1 LKNIYQLF
9 NALKI
14 AIDDAAETGVE
25 SSKTG
30 VEGSE
35 QTVPKP
41 WTARLSEQLS
51 VEPHDE
57 DWGLWNGDPV
67 RLEEFLDFYDSH
79 VPTDLG
85 ELEDLG
91 ALILQSTEE
100 ALDEE
105 DSISRELLIRVAL
118 FVQAN
123 HLFFP
128 EAIESYAGPFALD
141 GEIETLVQHALL
153 DHYGQRP
160 L

>member
-25 SSKTG
+25 SSEPTA
-30 VEGSE
+30 
-35 QTVPKP
+35 PKP

-57 DWGLWNGDPV
+57 DWALMNGDPE
-67 RLEEFLDFYDSH
+67 RLGEFLDFYDSH

-100 ALDEE
+100 AFEE
-105 DSISRELLIRVAL
+105 DSMSRELLVRVAL
-118 FVQAN
+118 FVQRN
-123 HLFFP
+123 HLLFP
-128 EAIESYAGPFALD
+128 AAIETYAGPYSLD
-141 GEIETLVQHALL
+141 GEIETLMQHALL

-160 L
+160 I